1 MIVVSHEIGHWV
13 AEKTD
18 GIYTPQNSSA
28 VGRVIDGQIVGG
40 VSFSEFSGRSI
51 AMHCAGVG
59 HWLSRELL
67 NKAFLY
73 PFEQLKVHKVLGLV
87 DQSNVN
93 ARRLNQHLGF
103 VLETRIKDAAL
114 GGDWLV
120 YSMTREQCRF
130 LGARYESWKK

>member
-1 MIVVSHEIGHWV
+1 LIVVSHDIGHWV
-13 AEKTD
+13 AEKTG

-59 HWLSRELL
+59 QWINKELL
-67 NKAFLY
+67 FKAFSY
-73 PFEQLKVHKVLGLV
+73 PFNQLNVNKVLGLV
-87 DQSNVN
+87 DESNAE
-93 ARRLNQHLGF
+93 ARRLDEHLGF
-103 VLETRIKDAAL
+103 VLEARIKDAAP
-114 GGDWLV
+114 GGDWLI